1 MSEKSGGGGGAL
13 LGGLALALCCGLPLI
28 IASGALA
35 VAGGWLAR
43 VWPLV
48 VVGTLVLVYAAARVR
63 RRIRERASMQTAPP
77 EESRRR

>member
-1 MSEKSGGGGGAL
+1 MNERSGGRGGAL
-13 LGGLALALCCGLPLI
+13 LAGLALALCCGLPLI

-43 VWPLV
+43 AWP
-48 VVGTLVLVYAAARVR
+48 VLLLGIAVLAYAGVR
-63 RRIRERASMQTAPP
+63 IGRNIRERQSNEVGAH